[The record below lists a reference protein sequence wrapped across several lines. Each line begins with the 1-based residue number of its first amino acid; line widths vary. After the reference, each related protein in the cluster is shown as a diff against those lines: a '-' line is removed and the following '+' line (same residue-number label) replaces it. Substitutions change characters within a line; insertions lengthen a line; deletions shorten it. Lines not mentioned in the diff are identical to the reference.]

1 MVNNRNEIRAKLSI
15 LRACSM
21 QSKLENKKNTKV
33 DISNKNFKKENLR
46 KISQSKVKLDFL
58 NTLGKFLNAGSHL
71 AF

>member
-15 LRACSM
+15 LRACSL

-33 DISNKNFKKENLR
+33 DISNKNFKKEKLR
-46 KISQSKVKLDFL
+46 KISQQVKLHFL

-71 AF
+71 AS

>member
-1 MVNNRNEIRAKLSI
+1 MVNNRNEIRAKLCI

-33 DISNKNFKKENLR
+33 DISNKSFKKENLR

-58 NTLGKFLNAGSHL
+58 NTLGKVLNAGSHL
-71 AF
+71 VF